1 MTASLNED
9 LEKQLYHDLT
19 QGRED
24 IEDVTNDPNRQ
35 PQQDMVDF
43 LQRGRRCHQELLCYT
58 GRCMLVHLSDQSQT
72 RWIWDMLQEKQ
83 AHTDP

>member
-9 LEKQLYHDLT
+9 LKKQLYHDLT

-43 LQRGRRCHQELLCYT
+43 LKEAE
-58 GRCMLVHLSDQSQT
+58 DAT
-72 RWIWDMLQEKQ
+72 RSFYATQ
-83 AHTDP
+83 AGAWQLAEH

>member
-1 MTASLNED
+1 MTAGLNKD

-35 PQQDMVDF
+35 PQ
-43 LQRGRRCHQELLCYT
+43 RER
-58 GRCMLVHLSDQSQT
+58 
-72 RWIWDMLQEKQ
+72 EKCFTSFAQ
-83 AHTDP
+83 PQV